1 MGVPTTCVGK
11 PGIWSSLPLASAQ
24 HVAAGLQTRSLSFS
38 LRAVSP
44 PRVICIGRLPRI
56 PPPPRRT
63 SCRTV
68 ALHHGSRARPAPHFK
83 TRLRPRS
90 PCLSRLA
97 VHDSPATPQ
106 PPPRH
111 LLLPHPPIPRP
122 PHRQNARS
130 GARPRRPK
138 N

>member
-56 PPPPRRT
+56 PPPPRRK
-63 SCRTV
+63 SRRTV
-68 ALHHGSRARPAPHFK
+68 ALHHGSRARPAPHFE
-83 TRLRPRS
+83 TRLRARS
-90 PCLSRLA
+90 PRLSRLA
-97 VHDSPATPQ
+97 IHDSYPTPQ
-106 PPPRH
+106 LVAQH
-111 LLLPHPPIPRP
+111 LLLPHT
-122 PHRQNARS
+122 
-130 GARPRRPK
+130 
-138 N
+138 